1 MSPREPEPVSE
12 PVTFPKLDRPPINE
26 VICGFIFE
34 PAPVDVLDFG
44 IYWQDREADFPRKE
58 LHPALFDEAVINLG
72 GLPAR
77 AWLISPPPEA
87 VLLQLQHDRF
97 YMNWR
102 SRGTTY
108 PRFTTRDGIAG
119 LKSLAL
125 AEWEKFAGFVAS
137 RPNCTSPRLRRIELA
152 KVDVLERG
160 VHWKDHED
168 LGRLMRVAAVF
179 REIQL
184 ADLTHL
190 QLRLTE
196 KDDAN
201 KATLVTV
208 SVTETQARIEARVI
222 LQAVDD
228 LDALLTFANERL
240 NAAFFGLLDPEERKK
255 RFGGSA

>member
-1 MSPREPEPVSE
+1 MSGTSE
-12 PVTFPKLDRPPINE
+12 GAPLTYPKLDRPPINE
-26 VICGFIFE
+26 VICGFIFD

-44 IYWQDREADFPRKE
+44 IYWQTRVSDFPRKE
-58 LHPALFDEAVINLG
+58 LHTALFDEAVINLG

-77 AWLISPPPEA
+77 AWLVSPEPEA

-102 SRGTTY
+102 ARGTMY
-108 PRFTTRDGIAG
+108 PRFTTRDGIPG

-125 AEWEKFAGFVAS
+125 EEWDKFSRFVAS
-137 RPNCTSPRLRRIELA
+137 RPKCTTPRLRRIELA
-152 KVDVLERG
+152 KVDILERG
-160 VHWKDHED
+160 THWQDHAD

-208 SVTETQARIEARVI
+208 SVTESQARVEARVI
-222 LQAVDD
+222 LQAADD
-228 LDALLTFANERL
+228 LDALLTFANDRL
-240 NAAFFGLLDPEERKK
+240 NAAFFGLLDPEERKN